1 MAKISKSMPTA
12 LMLLKS
18 NDAGM
23 HKRPLHLPPTSSSR
37 PAPTC
42 FSLLPLTFVLLTLGI
57 HNEPSQSRMTSDLTL
72 HFQVTDA

>member
-1 MAKISKSMPTA
+1 
-12 LMLLKS
+12 MLLKS

-23 HKRPLHLPPTSSSR
+23 YKGLLHLPPTSISG

-42 FSLLPLTFVLLTLGI
+42 FSLLPLAFEHQTLGV
-57 HNEPSQSRMTSDLTL
+57 HNEPSQSRMTSDLML